1 MVDCLGAPDAAVIGL
16 GTDATQRTVSICTPL
31 VLVKP
36 RCLSQVE
43 SPQGVNQTQI
53 SLDGGTSN
61 SMSSLALQQWLVSLY
76 EKYSF

>member
-1 MVDCLGAPDAAVIGL
+1 MLLCVALMLHKGQSRSVP
-16 GTDATQRTVSICTPL
+16 PL

-43 SPQGVNQTQI
+43 SPQGVHQTQI